1 DWLAASSLMPRS
13 GKIEEAALAATGLQ
27 TGNLRSVLHYSDCQ
41 VDDARLTLS
50 TLLDARARGA
60 TIRNYC
66 KVAAVTPVAEGYR
79 VTCVNGNGMDFVI
92 MARAV
97 VNAAGPWADPVL
109 RLLPGH
115 ENATP

>member
-1 DWLAASSLMPRS
+1 FLVPIFRDQRRPAWVVRMGLRLYDWLAASSLMPRS
-13 GKIEEAALAATGLQ
+13 GKIEEAALAETGLQ

-79 VTCVNGNGMDFVI
+79 VTCVNGNGMD
-92 MARAV
+92 
-97 VNAAGPWADPVL
+97 
-109 RLLPGH
+109 
-115 ENATP
+115 